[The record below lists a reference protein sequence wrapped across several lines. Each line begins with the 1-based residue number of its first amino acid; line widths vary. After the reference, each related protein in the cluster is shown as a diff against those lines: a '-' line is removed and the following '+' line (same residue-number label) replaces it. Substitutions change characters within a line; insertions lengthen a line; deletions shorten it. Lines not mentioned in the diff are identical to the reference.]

1 MLILVL
7 VMHITIYAEK
17 RKDIFFQTL
26 FAQHCIVQM
35 RSFISVM

>member
-17 RKDIFFQTL
+17 RKVIFFQTL
-26 FAQHCIVQM
+26 FA
-35 RSFISVM
+35 